1 MADCQ
6 RSAVSRDCS
15 DQIILSQAAKNIVT
29 NAIFAAI
36 ATLAYPSGAALLG
49 TGNGNACREAKL
61 SLQRYA
67 TPAACRKHVSP
78 FPTDN

>member
-29 NAIFAAI
+29 KAIFAAI
-36 ATLAYPSGAALLG
+36 ATLAYPSGSALLG
-49 TGNGNACREAKL
+49 TGNGNACREAIAIASAIRYTRSVSQTCISL
-61 SLQRYA
+61 S
-67 TPAACRKHVSP
+67 
-78 FPTDN
+78 N